1 MKTSICRSKSARK
14 AKSPSKPAIGRYL
27 AAGFGVTGLATVE
40 SEAAIVNLDVSSISG
55 VNGGLSPGGVT
66 NFTGFVPATPGTGFT
81 VYNAFGSYSQR
92 GVTQL
97 SRVRFAAGPAL
108 ASPTKFVA
116 GNLVSSANSFP
127 SSYYQSVFSTTYGAG
142 GVSPNFGPGSYLGF
156 RIQDQFV
163 PTNFYY
169 GYLETTWNSTTNQ
182 FQILSG
188 AYENTP
194 NTAITVPEP
203 SAIALTGIG
212 ALALGAGA
220 IRRSRKARKAAAE
233 GTLAEAV

>member
-1 MKTSICRSKSARK
+1 
-14 AKSPSKPAIGRYL
+14 
-27 AAGFGVTGLATVE
+27 
-40 SEAAIVNLDVSSISG
+40 
-55 VNGGLSPGGVT
+55 
-66 NFTGFVPATPGTGFT
+66 
-81 VYNAFGSYSQR
+81 
-92 GVTQL
+92 
-97 SRVRFAAGPAL
+97 
-108 ASPTKFVA
+108 
-116 GNLVSSANSFP
+116 
-127 SSYYQSVFSTTYGAG
+127 
-142 GVSPNFGPGSYLGF
+142 LGF

>member
-1 MKTSICRSKSARK
+1 MARSTKTALKSRVTSKA
-14 AKSPSKPAIGRYL
+14 ALGRYL
-27 AAGFGVTGLATVE
+27 AAGLGATGLATVE
-40 SEAAIVNLDVSSISG
+40 SEAAIVNLNVSAISG
-55 VNGGLSPGGVT
+55 VNGGLAPGSQTTFT
-66 NFTGFVPATPGTGFT
+66 NFVPGQAGTGFT
-81 VYNAFGSYSQR
+81 VYNAFEPYSR
-92 GVTQL
+92 MGVTQF
-97 SRVRFAAGPAL
+97 SRMRFAAGAAL

-127 SSYYQSVFSTTYGAG
+127 SGYYLPLFSTTYEPG
-142 GVSPNFGPGSYLGF
+142 GVSQNFGPGNYLGF

-194 NTAITVPEP
+194 NTAIAVPEP
-203 SAIALTGIG
+203 STAALTGIA